1 MPLVLAML
9 APLALGQSLADIP
22 QCAQACVA
30 SSLSSTGCNIIDV
43 KCFCSASSF
52 ISHISCCIKSSCSDS
67 DQAKTIKFASDICAT
82 VKVTVPTDINSVC
95 AAASSS
101 GSAPSS
107 TGVSTP
113 VVPSNYSATATS
125 KPAGS
130 TSAGATAIPTTGAA
144 AQFVASGLG
153 LVGAAAAALA
163 LL

>member
-1 MPLVLAML
+1 MKFLMPVVVALL

-22 QCAQACVA
+22 QCAQGCVTT
-30 SSLSSTGCNIIDV
+30 SLSSTGCNPIDV

-52 ISHISCCIKSSCSDS
+52 ISHISCCIKAACSDS

-101 GSAPSS
+101 SLLSPSS
-107 TGVSTP
+107 TG
-113 VVPSNYSATATS
+113 PSNYSATATATS
-125 KPAGS
+125 NPSGS
-130 TSAGATAIPTTGAA
+130 STGATAIPTTGAA